1 MDLIPAAPGLWK
13 EKHATPGSAA
23 SETLQ
28 LALANVERHT
38 QIFDV
43 NAYGDQAV
51 PDLQT
56 EILGHFADLDVTL
69 DRQFI
74 PQWQSKYF
82 SQILPFEIPRMV
94 SGPDFPRTPRW
105 RRQGQWGEDNYAAWV
120 TPTAFLRA
128 FARRVEL
135 QTATSWTAVPIVR
148 SVWYRHYIENQSSA
162 LGSFR
167 TLRGGPQLVEA
178 GSSDRSSGGS
188 IYQSINLSIYLSIYV
203 SIYLSI
209 HPSIYLSFFLSFDLS
224 IYLSIDLSIYL
235 SIDRS
240 IDLSISL
247 SIYLSIYLYL
257 SIYSNLI

>member
-1 MDLIPAAPGLWK
+1 MDLIPAASGLWK

-178 GSSDRSSGGS
+178 GSSDRS
-188 IYQSINLSIYLSIYV
+188 
-203 SIYLSI
+203 
-209 HPSIYLSFFLSFDLS
+209 
-224 IYLSIDLSIYL
+224 
-235 SIDRS
+235 
-240 IDLSISL
+240 
-247 SIYLSIYLYL
+247 
-257 SIYSNLI
+257 

>member
-1 MDLIPAAPGLWK
+1 MWFGLFQDVCLFARICAGLVDLIPAAPGLWK

-38 QIFDV
+38 QFFDV

-120 TPTAFLRA
+120 TPTASLRA

-188 IYQSINLSIYLSIYV
+188 IYQSINQSIYRSIFLSMYV

-209 HPSIYLSFFLSFDLS
+209 HPSIYLSFFLSIYLSISRS
-224 IYLSIDLSIYL
+224 IYLSFE
-235 SIDRS
+235 
-240 IDLSISL
+240 
-247 SIYLSIYLYL
+247 
-257 SIYSNLI
+257 